1 MSGHVRGFFDE
12 RTNTVSYLVWDGP
25 GGRGAIIDPVLD
37 FIPASDEVR
46 SESAD
51 LILGAA
57 AEAEVTID
65 WVLETHVHAD
75 HLSAASLIRER
86 TGARIAISE
95 RIAEVQRVFAPMF
108 AAADVSGEGL
118 EFDRLLADGD
128 RIAIGTL
135 EAEVIAVPGHTPA
148 DVAYRIGDSVFVG
161 DSLFMPDFG
170 TARTD
175 FPGGDSRLLYRSI
188 RRLLELPGETRMFLC
203 HDYKAPG
210 RDEFAWETSVAEQRE
225 SNLHLRGE
233 VSEESFVEM
242 RRARDSTLPP
252 PALLYPAIQV
262 NIRAGRFPPP
272 DADGK
277 VRLRL
282 PAKLPADVS
291 GLVGHGRSRL
301 PGIGRGRHP

>member
-1 MSGHVRGFFDE
+1 MSGHIRGFFDE
-12 RTNTVSYLVWDGP
+12 RTNTVSYLVWDRP

-37 FIPASDEVR
+37 FIAASSEVR
-46 SESAD
+46 TESAD

-57 AEAEVTID
+57 AEEEVTID

-86 TGARIAISE
+86 TGARIAISD
-95 RIAEVQRVFAPMF
+95 RIAEVQRVIAPMF
-108 AAADVSGEGL
+108 GASDVSGEGL

-128 RIAIGTL
+128 RISIGTL

-148 DVAYRIGDSVFVG
+148 DVAYLIGDSVFVG

-175 FPGGDSRLLYRSI
+175 FPGGDPRLLYRSI

-210 RDEFAWETSVAEQRE
+210 RDEFAWETSVAAQCE
-225 SNLHLRGE
+225 SNLHLRGG
-233 VSEESFVEM
+233 VCEESFVEM
-242 RRARDSTLPP
+242 RRARDSTLAP

-272 DADGK
+272 DADGQ

-282 PAKLPADVS
+282 PAKLPANVS
-291 GLVGHGRSRL
+291 GL
-301 PGIGRGRHP
+301 IGDG

>member
-1 MSGHVRGFFDE
+1 MSGAPLIRAFFDE
-12 RTNTVSYLVWDGP
+12 RTNTVSYLVWDEA
-25 GGRGAIIDPVLD
+25 GGRAAIIDPVLD
-37 FIPASDEVR
+37 FIPASAEVR
-46 SESAD
+46 TESAD
-51 LILGAA
+51 LILAAA
-57 AEAEVTID
+57 AEENVTID

-75 HLSAASLIRER
+75 HLSAAALIRDR

-95 RIAEVQRVFAPMF
+95 RIAEVQQAFAPMF
-108 AAADVSGEGL
+108 GASDVRCDGG

-128 RIAIGTL
+128 RIGIGAL
-135 EAEVIAVPGHTPA
+135 EAEVMAVPGHTPA

-175 FPGGDSRLLYRSI
+175 FPGGDAHMLYRSI
-188 RRLLELPGETRMFLC
+188 QRLLGLPSETRLFMC

-210 RDEFAWETSVAEQRE
+210 RDSFAWESTVAEQCER
-225 SNLHLRGE
+225 NLHLCGG
-233 VSEESFVEM
+233 VTEEAFVEM
-242 RRARDSTLPP
+242 RQARDSKLPP

-272 DADGK
+272 DADGA

-282 PAKLPADVS
+282 PAKLPPGLADQLQS
-291 GLVGHGRSRL
+291 S
-301 PGIGRGRHP
+301 